1 MPTRAHGPQPIP
13 PRRWKTIHRA
23 AKDANPERI
32 VWLTSNH
39 INHAHVIKSDMH
51 HQTDRIM
58 NESGDM
64 KRIEQVKGMIGKH
77 TRLITCLARWNNQD
91 ATKVVP
97 EALAAG
103 VGLHRF
109 AAPRNDGGTIGLE
122 TFMEKPVSELKEDD
136 RKIAVLARAYHAVPI
151 EAVWNG
157 KYGFTPQKPMN
168 ELIEWGTLVPE
179 SPIHVIPWSGPW
191 GNSRQSHPRP

>member
-1 MPTRAHGPQPIP
+1 
-13 PRRWKTIHRA
+13 
-23 AKDANPERI
+23 
-32 VWLTSNH
+32 
-39 INHAHVIKSDMH
+39 MH
-51 HQTDRIM
+51 QQADRIM

-122 TFMEKPVSELKEDD
+122 TFMEKPISELKEDD